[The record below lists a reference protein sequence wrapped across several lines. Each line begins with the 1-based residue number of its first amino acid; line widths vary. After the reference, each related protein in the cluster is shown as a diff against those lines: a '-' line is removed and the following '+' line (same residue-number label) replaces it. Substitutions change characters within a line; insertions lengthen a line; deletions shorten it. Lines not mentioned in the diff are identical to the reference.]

1 MTSEAKRAANRANA
15 QKSTGPRSSE
25 GKARA
30 SQNATRHGLATSV
43 ADDPAAQERIAAL
56 TAALAGEGASPAV
69 KAQAALVAEA
79 QVELYRARAAR
90 TQLQGQLITA
100 LGGPGGLPLPP
111 LEPIWLA
118 SPALITPGEMK
129 KIALGKMGFDSL
141 FTMSRLMAQSR
152 ALYRHSEREARAEEK
167 QIRDR
172 LDTLLR
178 DLARIDRYE
187 RRALSR
193 RRTAVKHLDELRIA
207 EARPDT

>member
-1 MTSEAKRAANRANA
+1 MTSDVKRAANRANA

-30 SQNATRHGLATSV
+30 SQNARRHGLATSV
-43 ADDPAAQERIAAL
+43 AADPAAQARLAAL

-69 KAQAALVAEA
+69 KAQAVVVAEA
-79 QVELYRARAAR
+79 QVELSRARAAR

-100 LGGPGGLPLPP
+100 LGGPGGYPLPP
-111 LEPIWLA
+111 LEPIWLP
-118 SPALITPGEMK
+118 SPSLIRPGDLK
-129 KIALGKMGFDSL
+129 KIAQGKFNFDSL
-141 FTMSRLMAQSR
+141 FTPSRLRARSR
-152 ALYRHSEREARAEEK
+152 ALDRHSEREARAEEK

-178 DLARIDRYE
+178 DLACLDRYE

-193 RRTAVKHLDELRIA
+193 RRTAVRHLDELRTA
-207 EARPDT
+207 ARPDT

>member
-56 TAALAGEGASPAV
+56 TAALAGEGASPAAH
-69 KAQAALVAEA
+69 AQAALVAEA

-100 LGGPGGLPLPP
+100 LGGSGGLPLPP

-118 SPALITPGEMK
+118 SPTLITPGEMK

-152 ALYRHSEREARAEEK
+152 ALYRHSEREAGAEEK

-193 RRTAVKHLDELRIA
+193 RRTAVRHLDELRA
-207 EARPDT
+207 AARPDT

>member
-43 ADDPAAQERIAAL
+43 ADDPAAQERTAVL

-118 SPALITPGEMK
+118 SPALITPG
-129 KIALGKMGFDSL
+129 KMGFDSL
-141 FTMSRLMAQSR
+141 FTLSRLMAQSR
-152 ALYRHSEREARAEEK
+152 ALYRHSEREAGAGEK

-193 RRTAVKHLDELRIA
+193 RRTAVRHLDELRA
-207 EARPDT
+207 AAWPDT